1 MKYVRVFYSSRGNG
15 KMKVSNGNN
24 DARNGS
30 MDYEL
35 LMEAVAKTGSTYQ
48 SSTESVL
55 PEESGNISTICQITQ
70 LRL

>member
-55 PEESGNISTICQITQ
+55 PEESGNISTICQIT
-70 LRL
+70 

>member
-1 MKYVRVFYSSRGNG
+1 
-15 KMKVSNGNN
+15 MKVSNGNN
-24 DARNGS
+24 DAGNGS

-55 PEESGNISTICQITQ
+55 PEESGNISIICQIT
-70 LRL
+70 